1 MRLRLNVTING
12 NVNMGT
18 KHYENLIQDYLN
30 VGNRLGPLYGSLTFF
45 SMLAR
50 CYKISAMKTI
60 VN

>member
-1 MRLRLNVTING
+1 
-12 NVNMGT
+12 MGT

-60 VN
+60 VNWQLSKDI